1 MIESHVCPVCGHDP
15 SRDIAAWP
23 SLTRLKKGAAV
34 LGLQKLT
41 VRPQAEIEQLEAALA
56 ALREENRQL
65 REQLAQP
72 AKPAPD
78 ESLWAFDEKGEL
90 RIKPGIAL
98 PDTIVVPQT
107 AGGREAPDGKWTLR
121 LCKSVRHVVVPEGF
135 RVLPEFGLSDCK
147 KLETL
152 ILPSTL
158 ERIED
163 CACMGDAALR
173 SIALPEGL
181 REIGA
186 GAFANCRSLEEIVL
200 PDSLERIGMLCF
212 YQCTGLKRV
221 SFPHFWKDRIEEIGA
236 AGLSCP
242 EAGVRYRSIIPGDPY
257 TGVPCMVEF
266 REVSAD

>member
-34 LGLQKLT
+34 LSLQKLT

-78 ESLWAFDEKGEL
+78 ESLWAFDEEGEL
-90 RIKPGIAL
+90 RIKPDAAL

-107 AGGREAPDGKWTLR
+107 AGGREVPDGKWTLQ
-121 LCKSVRHVVVPEGF
+121 LCKSVRHVAVPEGF

-158 ERIED
+158 ERIEGY
-163 CACMGDAALR
+163 ACMGDAALR
-173 SIALPEGL
+173 SVALPEGL

-186 GAFANCRSLEEIVL
+186 GAFANCRALEEIAF

-221 SFPHFWKDRIEEIGA
+221 SFPHSWKDRIEEIGA

-242 EAGVRYRSIIPGDPY
+242 EAGVRYRPIIPGDPY

-266 REVSAD
+266 REISAD

>member
-34 LGLQKLT
+34 LSLQKLT

-186 GAFANCRSLEEIVL
+186 GAFANCRALEEIVL

-212 YQCTGLKRV
+212 YQCTGLRRV
-221 SFPHFWKDRIEEIGA
+221 SFPHSWKDRAEEIGA

-242 EAGVRYRSIIPGDPY
+242 EAGVRYRPIIPGDPY
-257 TGVPCMVEF
+257 TGVHCMVEF
-266 REVSAD
+266 REISAD

>member
-34 LGLQKLT
+34 LSLQKLT

-186 GAFANCRSLEEIVL
+186 GAFANCRALEEIVL

-221 SFPHFWKDRIEEIGA
+221 SFPHFWKGRTEEIGA

-242 EAGVRYRSIIPGDPY
+242 EAGVRYPHLAGDPY
-257 TGVPCMVEF
+257 TGVHCMVEF
-266 REVSAD
+266 REISAD

>member
-1 MIESHVCPVCGHDP
+1 MEEHRFRARGGALSLMRLNL
-15 SRDIAAWP
+15 SRRA
-23 SLTRLKKGAAV
+23 
-34 LGLQKLT
+34 
-41 VRPQAEIEQLEAALA
+41 
-56 ALREENRQL
+56 
-65 REQLAQP
+65 
-72 AKPAPD
+72 APD

-173 SIALPEGL
+173 AVALPEGL

-186 GAFANCRSLEEIVL
+186 GAFANCRALEEIVL

-221 SFPHFWKDRIEEIGA
+221 SFPHFWKGRTEEIGA

-242 EAGVRYRSIIPGDPY
+242 EAGVRYPHLAGDPY
-257 TGVPCMVEF
+257 TGVHCMVEF
-266 REVSAD
+266 REISAD